1 MISINASKREN
12 DLSPRG
18 SETTRSKQKE
28 SDGKRVHF
36 GDLAAGGHHAPGGFR
51 AAWVEPGSIDQFSP
65 WRYASFRFTVVLL
78 LVIGQLLIFF
88 GSSFSVAFFLM
99 MAAAAMLAVWS
110 WTDNSDS
117 FASLLG
123 RVLLVAGA
131 LIVCCFVGE
140 LVFRLDPM
148 VARFG
153 GSVAERQRTV
163 AVQYRQIW
171 RENRFGLR
179 SFHVK
184 EEKPSG
190 VKRIVVLG
198 DSFSWGDQITQLES
212 TWPYVME
219 GLLRDGGLEVQ
230 VLNLAEP
237 GFTTVNSAERLELLG
252 WRFRPDLV
260 ILQYLLNDP
269 LPSAPNGRAELPS
282 APNGRAESE
291 SWLFPV
297 WNLPP
302 EIETVRRHSYLYTF
316 LNDRNVSLQMKYRF
330 RDRYAS
336 LYDDE
341 FIGWQECKRAM
352 ASMASGCQRRDLP
365 MMMAVFPALQ
375 GALDERYQHR
385 DFHLKVMGVAHS
397 LGIPAIDLTGAL
409 AAVDPD
415 ARRWQAAPWDAH
427 PNVEAHALF
436 GQVVAE
442 AVEKTVGGSWRSDAV
457 KH

>member
-1 MISINASKREN
+1 LVIWLLVVITPLVVSARRGLSPGVVICFLLWIIGLISI
-12 DLSPRG
+12 
-18 SETTRSKQKE
+18 
-28 SDGKRVHF
+28 
-36 GDLAAGGHHAPGGFR
+36 LAARRRGRLWDGGL
-51 AAWVEPGSIDQFSP
+51 
-65 WRYASFRFTVVLL
+65 WRYTSFRLTAVML
-78 LVIGQLLIFF
+78 LVISQLLVFF

-99 MAAAAMLAVWS
+99 MAAAALLTVCA
-110 WTDNSDS
+110 WTDNPDS
-117 FASLLG
+117 FAGAVG
-123 RVLLVAGA
+123 RVLLLVGA
-131 LIVCCFVGE
+131 LVVCCFIGE
-140 LVFRLDPM
+140 LVFRLDPV

-153 GSVAERQRTV
+153 GSVAARRGAV

-171 RENRFGLR
+171 RENPFGLR
-179 SFHVK
+179 SFHVN
-184 EEKPSG
+184 EEKPDG

-219 GLLRDGGLEVQ
+219 RLLWDGGLEVQ

-269 LPSAPNGRAELPS
+269 LPSAPNGRAE
-282 APNGRAESE
+282 SE

-297 WNLPP
+297 WDLPP
-302 EIETVRRHSYLYTF
+302 EIDAVRRHSYLYAF
-316 LNDRNVSLQMKYRF
+316 LNDRLVALQMRYRF
-330 RDRYAS
+330 RDGYAS

-341 FIGWQECKRAM
+341 FIGWQECRQAM
-352 ASMASGCQRRDLP
+352 ESMAISCRRRDLP

-375 GALDERYQHR
+375 GALDESYQHHQL
-385 DFHLKVMGVAHS
+385 HLKVMGVARS
-397 LGIPAIDLTGAL
+397 LGLPSIDLTKNL

-415 ARRWQAAPWDAH
+415 AGRWQAAPWDAH
-427 PNVEAHALF
+427 PNVEAHALL
-436 GQVVAE
+436 GRAMAE
-442 AVEKTVGGSWRSDAV
+442 AVEKTVGGSWRGTAV